1 MLSVTLCIRSMYKTY
16 EKEAG
21 EGWHLFTVERILFI
35 IILRRLKNIS
45 VIIILTT
52 YYYIISYN
60 STSGLND

>member
-21 EGWHLFTVERILFI
+21 EGWHLFTVERILF
-35 IILRRLKNIS
+35 KNIS